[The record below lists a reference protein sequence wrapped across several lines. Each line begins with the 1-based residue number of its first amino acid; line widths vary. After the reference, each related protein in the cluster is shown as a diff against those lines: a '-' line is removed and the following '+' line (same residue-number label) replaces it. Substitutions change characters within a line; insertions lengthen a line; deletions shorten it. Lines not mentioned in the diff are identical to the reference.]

1 MESHMGIDPHPVWE
15 GIKDVAIK
23 TILRLVQ
30 SLRLYIQDVS
40 LSIIIIIFL
49 LSDSCEDYIASLVK
63 ANLKNS
69 GSVYE
74 LFGFDI
80 MLDQHL
86 KPWLLEVNVSP
97 R

>member
-1 MESHMGIDPHPVWE
+1 MGIDPHPVWE

-30 SLRLYIQDVS
+30 SLGLDVS
-40 LSIIIIIFL
+40 LSIRIIIFL
-49 LSDSCEDYIASLVK
+49 LSDSCEDYISSLVK